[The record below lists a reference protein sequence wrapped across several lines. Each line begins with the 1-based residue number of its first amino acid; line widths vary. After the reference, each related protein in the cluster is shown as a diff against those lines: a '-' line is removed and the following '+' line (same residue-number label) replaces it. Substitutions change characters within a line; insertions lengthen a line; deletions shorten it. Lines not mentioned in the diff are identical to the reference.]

1 MPKHIARLLLLLVGF
16 VAVAITAR
24 NYITDKSFYKYGHYR
39 GDAVAEIA
47 QDKPKHQGTAYCESC
62 HTAQF
67 AEWSKGIHDS
77 VSIGK
82 VVTCEVCHGPAGSRD
97 PQQRF
102 INAATGRVHPNN
114 LKLSVP
120 ADTRPLCTVCH
131 EQMPGRPLQQA
142 QIVIADHAGTQQ
154 CTLCHNS
161 HSPRTFVGSLGAPAQ
176 PGHAAAGKNKTAIC
190 AGCHGADGVS
200 TKLPGP
206 TLAGQNQA
214 YLLESLT
221 AYKTGKR
228 TNALMTPMAAV
239 VSDGDIGNIAAYF
252 SDQECKPTLN
262 AADQALAARKAG
274 ASVCTSCHG
283 TNGVGTDQAWPN
295 LAGQSK
301 DYLASALKAYARG
314 ERSNVIMSALAK
326 GLSDAEAE
334 NLATYYASFSCK

>member
-1 MPKHIARLLLLLVGF
+1 MPKHIARLLLLFVGF
-16 VAVAITAR
+16 VAVAITVR
-24 NYITDKSFYKYGHYR
+24 HFITDKSFYKYGHYR

-47 QDKPKHQGTAYCESC
+47 RDKPKYQGTAYCASC
-62 HTAQF
+62 HAAQF

-77 VSIGK
+77 INIGK
-82 VVTCEVCHGPAGSRD
+82 DVKCEVCHGPAGSRD

-102 INAATGRVHPNN
+102 INAATGRVHPDN

-131 EQMPGRPLQQA
+131 EQMAGRPLQQA
-142 QIVIADHAGTQQ
+142 QIVMADHAGTQQ
-154 CTLCHNS
+154 CTLCHNP
-161 HSPRTFVGSLGAPAQ
+161 HSPLTFVGSLGAPAH
-176 PGHAAAGKNKTAIC
+176 PGHAAAGKNKTATC
-190 AGCHGADGVS
+190 AVCHGADGVS
-200 TKLPGP
+200 AKLPGP

-228 TNALMTPMAAV
+228 TNALMAPMAAV
-239 VSDGDIGNIAAYF
+239 VSDGDIGDIAAYF
-252 SDQECKPTLN
+252 SDQKCKPTLN

-283 TNGVGTDQAWPN
+283 TNGVGTHQAWPN

-334 NLATYYASFSCK
+334 NLATYYASFSCQ

>member
-1 MPKHIARLLLLLVGF
+1 
-16 VAVAITAR
+16 
-24 NYITDKSFYKYGHYR
+24 
-39 GDAVAEIA
+39 
-47 QDKPKHQGTAYCESC
+47 
-62 HTAQF
+62 
-67 AEWSKGIHDS
+67 
-77 VSIGK
+77 
-82 VVTCEVCHGPAGSRD
+82 
-97 PQQRF
+97 
-102 INAATGRVHPNN
+102 
-114 LKLSVP
+114 
-120 ADTRPLCTVCH
+120 
-131 EQMPGRPLQQA
+131 MPGRPLQQA

-154 CTLCHNS
+154 CTLCHNP
-161 HSPRTFVGSLGAPAQ
+161 HSPQTFVGSLGAPAQ
-176 PGHAAAGKNKTAIC
+176 PGHAAAGKSKTAIC
-190 AGCHGADGVS
+190 AACHGADGVS

-283 TNGVGTDQAWPN
+283 ANGVGTDQAWPN